1 MNENETQILSPCFK
15 VHFVPCSLKI
25 NKFNQTFFLLC
36 VLKIVLAVLYF
47 LYIIFLLFL
56 PGVFLFRC
64 FCKLVRQSVS
74 FFSSQSQF
82 LFLLSNF
89 FSSTFRPF

>member
-1 MNENETQILSPCFK
+1 M
-15 VHFVPCSLKI
+15 
-25 NKFNQTFFLLC
+25 
-36 VLKIVLAVLYF
+36 
-47 LYIIFLLFL
+47 
-56 PGVFLFRC
+56 FRC

-89 FSSTFRPF
+89 FKYFQAVLNQKQLLIVLDRDQTNLRRLPFGNIATTETSICGVL